1 MQAVPVRGKPLPNL
15 AKTEYLSFTGP
26 HIFQAARKRKL
37 PYLLVSSEQDFF
49 QMQATIG
56 AMIQA
61 YHFPAHGL
69 WNSLNLP
76 IHIYLTMIIIAGDS

>member
-26 HIFQAARKRKL
+26 HIFQAAHKRKL
-37 PYLLVSSEQDFF
+37 PHPLVSSERDFF
-49 QMQATIG
+49 QITARG
-56 AMIQA
+56 EAMIQA
-61 YHFPAHGL
+61 YHFPAHCL